1 MPDTDLESFATDI
14 IDKVIPTANKIAQLL
29 ALESTKLSPPG
40 WSGQLKKGIRAEKA
54 VQRGNDVFARVK
66 SFAADASGNN
76 YALNQHD
83 EELRHFN
90 PKGQPALK
98 GFADVGYESLTG
110 RAVKTTK
117 QARYARG
124 YARFKDKSPKYKTEF
139 FLRGF
144 ANSEKQIDDLI
155 SML

>member
-1 MPDTDLESFATDI
+1 MPDTDLESFAIDI
-14 IDKVIPTANKIAQLL
+14 QEKIIPTANKIAQLL
-29 ALESTKLSPPG
+29 ALASTELAPPG
-40 WSGQLKKGIRAEKA
+40 WSGQLKKGIRAEPAKQSGDI
-54 VQRGNDVFARVK
+54 VYARVK
-66 SFAADASGNN
+66 AFAADASGNN
-76 YALNQHD
+76 YALIQHD
-83 EELRHFN
+83 NELRHFN

-110 RAVKTTK
+110 RSVKTTK